1 MAGRGRALLPPAVL
15 MVLVLLVVAPDPYGE
30 DCRSKMYPPSGPTF
44 KGNVPTYIINL
55 DLPPSKRWDELIR
68 AKKTELKAVIQNI
81 KDIANTFFPSGKIV
95 DIVDHK
101 IVSISS

>member
-68 AKKTELKAVIQNI
+68 AKKTEVGKAEF
-81 KDIANTFFPSGKIV
+81 AFKISTYKTSMWLFV
-95 DIVDHK
+95 LETAWK
-101 IVSISS
+101 KYLC